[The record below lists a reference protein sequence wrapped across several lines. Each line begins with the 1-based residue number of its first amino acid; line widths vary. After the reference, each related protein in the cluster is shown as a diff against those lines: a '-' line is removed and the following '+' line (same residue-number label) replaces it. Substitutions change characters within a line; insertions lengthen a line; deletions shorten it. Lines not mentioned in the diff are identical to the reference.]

1 MPGMKNT
8 MDEYKSGD
16 LHSGSKTGPKVTNKK
31 QAIAIGL
38 SEEKKEHIKNNS
50 NKHAHLAPDGT
61 VKVSH
66 SQVCGTMRMK

>member
-1 MPGMKNT
+1 MKKT
-8 MDEYKSGD
+8 MEEYKKGD
-16 LHSGSKTGPKVTNKK
+16 LHSGSKTGPVVKSRA

-38 SEEKKEHIKNNS
+38 SEEKKEHKKNNS
-50 NKHAHLAPDGT
+50 NKHAHLGPDGS